1 MSKNNKKIK
10 PLRPG
15 AVLEMFSRSAVEEAE
30 EFLRSQAEWRA
41 SYTPEPIEMTPLRAE
56 LAERIRHAFAG
67 VTCYREVRVLLGGEA
82 EDDYMSPQAQALLAP
97 LEERDDWQRIP
108 DDLLVF
114 CSCALS
120 YVGPHAYRFLLPRF
134 MIGDLQRLVEIYP
147 GSGPSNDPEIYT
159 RHQMLYLTEDQR
171 ICLEDFLNVQCVEDD
186 DTSRDSFLPWEHDEY
201 RARYADL
208 MDYTEYGELLLQR
221 FREKMNL

>member
-1 MSKNNKKIK
+1 
-10 PLRPG
+10 
-15 AVLEMFSRSAVEEAE
+15 MFSQSAVEEAE

-41 SYTPEPIEMTPLRAE
+41 AYKPEPVEMTPLRE
-56 LAERIRHAFAG
+56 DLVERIRRAFAG

-82 EDDYMSPQAQALLAP
+82 EDDYMSPEAQALLAP

-108 DDLLVF
+108 DDLLVS

-120 YVGPHAYRFLLPRF
+120 YVGPHAYKFLLPRF
-134 MIGDLQRLVEIYP
+134 MIADLQGLLEIYP
-147 GSGPSNDPEIYT
+147 GSRPTNDPEIYT
-159 RHQMLYLTEDQR
+159 RNQMLYLTEEQR

-186 DTSRDSFLPWEHDEY
+186 DTSRDTFLPWEHDEY
-201 RARYADL
+201 RTHYADH

-221 FREKMNL
+221 FREKMKL

>member
-1 MSKNNKKIK
+1 MSKKNKKHT
-10 PLRPG
+10 PQNPVSL
-15 AVLEMFSRSAVEEAE
+15 LEMFSRSAVEEAE

-108 DDLLVF
+108 DDLLVS

-120 YVGPHAYRFLLPRF
+120 YAGPDAYRFLLPRF
-134 MIGDLQRLVEIYP
+134 MIADLQGLVEIYP
-147 GSGPSNDPEIYT
+147 GSGPSNDPEIYK
-159 RHQMLYLTEDQR
+159 RNQMLNLTEEQR
-171 ICLEDFLNVQCVEDD
+171 ICLEDFLNIQCVEYNDA
-186 DTSRDSFLPWEHDEY
+186 RDSFLPWEHDEY
-201 RARYADL
+201 RAHYADH

>member
-1 MSKNNKKIK
+1 
-10 PLRPG
+10 
-15 AVLEMFSRSAVEEAE
+15 MFSRSAEEEAE
-30 EFLRSQAEWRA
+30 EFLRCQAEWRA

-108 DDLLVF
+108 DDLLVS

-120 YVGPHAYRFLLPRF
+120 YAGPDAYRFLLPRF
-134 MIGDLQRLVEIYP
+134 MIADLQGLVEIYP

-171 ICLEDFLNVQCVEDD
+171 ICLEDFLNVRCVENNTER
-186 DTSRDSFLPWEHDEY
+186 DTFLPWEHDEY
-201 RARYADL
+201 RALYADR
-208 MDYTEYGELLLQR
+208 MDYSEYGKLLLQR

>member
-1 MSKNNKKIK
+1 
-10 PLRPG
+10 
-15 AVLEMFSRSAVEEAE
+15 MFCQSAVEEAE

-41 SYTPEPIEMTPLRAE
+41 TYKPEPVEMTPLREE
-56 LAERIRHAFAG
+56 LVERIRRAFAG

-108 DDLLVF
+108 DDLLVS
-114 CSCALS
+114 CSSALS
-120 YVGPHAYRFLLPRF
+120 YVGPHAYKFLLPRF
-134 MIGDLQRLVEIYP
+134 MIADLQGLLEIYP
-147 GSGPSNDPEIYT
+147 GSG
-159 RHQMLYLTEDQR
+159 R

-186 DTSRDSFLPWEHDEY
+186 DTSRDTFLPWEHDEY
-201 RARYADL
+201 RTHYADR

-221 FREKMNL
+221 FREKMKL

>member
-1 MSKNNKKIK
+1 M
-10 PLRPG
+10 
-15 AVLEMFSRSAVEEAE
+15 LEVFSRSAVEATE
-30 EFLRSQAEWRA
+30 EFLRHQAEWRA

-56 LAERIRHAFAG
+56 LAERIRHVFAG

-108 DDLLVF
+108 DDLLVS

-134 MIGDLQRLVEIYP
+134 MIADLQGLVEIYP
-147 GSGPSNDPEIYT
+147 GSGPGNDPEIYK
-159 RHQMLYLTEDQR
+159 RNQMLYLTEEQR
-171 ICLEDFLNVQCVEDD
+171 ICLEDFLNIQCVEDNEA
-186 DTSRDSFLPWEHDEY
+186 RDSFLPWEHDEY
-201 RARYADL
+201 RAHYADR
-208 MDYTEYGELLLQR
+208 MDYTEYGKLLLQR
-221 FREKMNL
+221 FRKKMSL

>member
-1 MSKNNKKIK
+1 
-10 PLRPG
+10 
-15 AVLEMFSRSAVEEAE
+15 MFSPEAVEEVE
-30 EFLRSQAEWRA
+30 EFLRRQAAWRA
-41 SYTPEPIEMTPLRAE
+41 SYKPEPIEMTPLRAE
-56 LAERIRHAFAG
+56 LTERIRCAFAG

-134 MIGDLQRLVEIYP
+134 MIGDLQGLVEIYP

-171 ICLEDFLNVQCVEDD
+171 ICLEDFLNIACVEDND
-186 DTSRDSFLPWEHDEY
+186 ARDRFLPWEHDEY
-201 RARYADL
+201 RARYADR